1 MTHTTESREQAAARV
16 ARAGVIREP
25 VSVPELAAAVQDR
38 AAGAVVTFE
47 GVVRGPRPRT
57 GGHRHRLLGPPER
70 G

>member
-1 MTHTTESREQAAARV
+1 MTHTTESRGQAAARV

-25 VSVPELAAAVQDR
+25 VSIPELAAAVQDR

-47 GVVRGPRPRT
+47 GVVRDHDRGR